1 MNIRE
6 TQFAALNMRS
16 TSSAVFA
23 GKVRPSINAAVQAIS
38 SGFAGVEVEADAT
51 GFIRS
56 LSGTNGLFSQKFA
69 GDAKTH
75 AVNFLASS
83 SVAQALDL
91 SHVTLDQANP
101 VVEAMP
107 FGFRVLFNQ
116 TVKLADGTVLPVRGA
131 TVHITMDHDGK
142 IFNVSSTLK
151 HGRVLSIKGIC
162 SEAEAIALATT
173 KFGQLVTKLSKTA
186 GKKYAHDLKGAIK
199 TCSHKVRLVA
209 SENDG
214 RLDPVYEVTLSTCEP
229 RQHVEFLVKAKTR
242 EVVHYQSKMHFSVS
256 SQKQRTGLGRIAA
269 KCFLSIPDPTKPL
282 NQQIVDF
289 YVENLPD
296 STVLANERYQMKVN
310 EGGNWVPV
318 KAKADGTFNFSPTGK
333 DKDKFS
339 AVVAFVALNL
349 QSDINEKWGLKKQ
362 DRAIPVFVNDSTV
375 QDNAYFDPENYEIH
389 IGVGSGTKNGGLAEM
404 IGFDLGVLWHENRHH
419 QVYLQTPAHDLPGQ
433 EGGACN
439 EATADVHGQLMME
452 YMFALM
458 FTAITKKTLTV
469 KDIVSDPRIIGMY
482 AMPPHGIR
490 SQRNTKTVADKDG
503 EVHDDGEIVGGA
515 MADALQGYVESADV
529 NSGKISLIDQLA
541 NYGKTGQL
549 LLALAPTR
557 AVRFSDWRR
566 CQITADQQLCAG
578 VNRAVI
584 EKAFDAHGITAT
596 AARGKGKG
604 KGKGGKTTPR
614 HPKAPK
620 APTNRKRRKTA

>member
-6 TQFAALNMRS
+6 SQFAALNSRS

-38 SGFAGVEVEADAT
+38 TGFAGVEVEADAT

-56 LSGTNGLFSQKFA
+56 LSGANGLFSQKFP

-75 AVNFLASS
+75 AINFLASG

-91 SHVTLDQANP
+91 THVTLDQANP

-116 TVKLADGTVLPVRGA
+116 TVTLKDGTVLPVRGA
-131 TVHITMDHDGK
+131 TVHIAMDPDGK

-151 HGRVLSIKGIC
+151 HGRVLTLKGIC
-162 SEAEAIALATT
+162 SEAEAIALATA
-173 KFGQLVTKLSKTA
+173 KFGRLVTKLAKTA
-186 GKKYAHDLKGAIK
+186 GPQYAKDLRGAIK

-209 SENDG
+209 SENNG

-229 RQHVEFLVKAKTR
+229 RQHMEFLVKAKTR
-242 EVVHYQSKMHFSVS
+242 EVVYFQSKMHFSVS
-256 SQKQRTGLGRIAA
+256 SQKQRTALGRIAA
-269 KCFLSIPDPTKPL
+269 KCFLAIPDPNKPL

-296 STVLANERYQMKVN
+296 PTVLSNERYQMKVL

-349 QSDINEKWGLKKQ
+349 QSDINEGWGLKKQ
-362 DRAIPVFVNDSTV
+362 DRPIPVFVNDPSV

-389 IGVGSGTKNGGLAEM
+389 IGVGSGTKNGGLTEM

-419 QVYLQTPAHDLPGQ
+419 EVFLQTPGHDLGGQ

-439 EATADVHGQLMME
+439 EATADVHGQLTMS

-458 FTAITKKTLTV
+458 FSTITKQTLTL
-469 KDIVSDPRIIGMY
+469 KDIQNDARIIGRY

-490 SQRNTKTVADKDG
+490 TQRNNKTVADKDG

-515 MADALQGYVESADV
+515 MADTLQAYAETSA
-529 NSGKISLIDQLA
+529 SGKVSLQDAIA

-549 LLALAPTR
+549 LLALMPTR
-557 AVRFSDWRR
+557 AVRFTDWRR
-566 CQITADQQLCAG
+566 CQITADQQICAG
-578 VNRAVI
+578 ANRAAI
-584 EKAFDAHGITAT
+584 EKAFDARGITAT
-596 AARGKGKG
+596 AAAPKGKGKG
-604 KGKGGKTTPR
+604 KGKGGKT
-614 HPKAPK
+614 HPKSPKSPRAP
-620 APTNRKRRKTA
+620 RRRKTA